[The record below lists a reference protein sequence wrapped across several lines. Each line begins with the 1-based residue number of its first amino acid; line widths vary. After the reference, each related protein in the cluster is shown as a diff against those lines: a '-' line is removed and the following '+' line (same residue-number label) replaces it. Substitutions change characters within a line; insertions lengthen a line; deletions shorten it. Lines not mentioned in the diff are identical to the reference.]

1 MKIKRIAAPRTW
13 PIKRKQGTWVTF
25 PKSSFKKEECLPLT
39 LILKDLIGLCA
50 SSREVKKLV
59 NLGSVFV
66 NGRRVKKPE
75 IGVGLFD
82 VISITGVKKSWRLV
96 YDSTRKLSVIIC
108 SDGDKK
114 VVRVVGKTVLSKGSL
129 QLNLTGGI
137 NVVSSKKT
145 INVDDSLLVSIPD
158 FKIIEHFKPVKG
170 VLAYIVGG
178 SHKGELAMVLG
189 VKDFKGVQENMFSL
203 KSGKNEFQTP
213 KSNVFIMGK
222 NKEAV
227 KVL

>member
-13 PIKRKQGTWVTF
+13 PIKRKQGTWITF

-39 LILKDLIGLCA
+39 LVLKDLIGLCA

-59 NLGSVFV
+59 SLGKVFV
-66 NGRRVKKPE
+66 NSRRVKKPE

-82 VISITGVKKSWRLV
+82 VISVTGVKTSWRIV
-96 YDSTRKLSVIIC
+96 YDSTQKLSLITC

-114 VVRVVGKTVLSKGSL
+114 VVRVIGKTVLSKTSL
-129 QLNLTGGI
+129 QLNLTGGV

-145 INVDDSLLVSIPD
+145 INVGDSLLVSLPD
-158 FKIIEHFKPVKG
+158 FKILEHFKPVKG
-170 VLAYIVGG
+170 SLAYIVGG
-178 SHKGELAMVLG
+178 SHKGELATVLG

-222 NKEAV
+222 TKEAV